1 MSDDT
6 ADARACTF
14 CGRAVNQYLELPRHA
29 AQSCFSCATRLGRL
43 LVDAPMALGSIWPIL
58 FEEDQDEPEPK
69 VRLPDG
75 RYVELRDHT
84 AELKRELTTE
94 ARMELA
100 GTYGMIGLHR
110 EQILEC
116 GYVLS
121 TEPPAELATR
131 ALQML
136 LSARFT
142 APDVLRRLR
151 EVLFPG

>member
-1 MSDDT
+1 MSET
-6 ADARACTF
+6 STGPRACSF
-14 CGRAVNQYLELPRHA
+14 CGRAVNEFIDLPRHE

-43 LVDAPMALGSIWPIL
+43 LVDAPMSLAATWPIL
-58 FEEDQDEPEPK
+58 FEKDDDEPEPK

-75 RYVELRDHT
+75 RFVELREHT
-84 AELKRELTTE
+84 AELKKELDTA

-100 GTYGMIGLHR
+100 GTYGILGLHR
-110 EQILEC
+110 EQLLEC

-121 TEPPAELATR
+121 TEPEPALATQ

-136 LSARFT
+136 LSTRFT
-142 APDVLRRLR
+142 APDVMRRLR